1 MTHSTPALVGIR
13 DAIEEFA
20 RSAEACGGTWTV
32 PRGPRKWTPA
42 QIVEHVARAVEE
54 SANDMAGRKTRLLS
68 LPGPARVLVR
78 SLVFNRVAKHRKFF
92 KAKTNR
98 AMDPETG
105 PGAAKD
111 ARARLHEALTAFEI
125 AADASAR
132 EGDTI
137 HSVVFG
143 RVSLADYIVFQ
154 ELHVRHHRTQLP
166 EAAVG

>member
-1 MTHSTPALVGIR
+1 MHPLLEHLCKQLGDRLKKRRVVLFYDLRREFEPFIDELV
-13 DAIEEFA
+13 
-20 RSAEACGGTWTV
+20 
-32 PRGPRKWTPA
+32 
-42 QIVEHVARAVEE
+42 
-54 SANDMAGRKTRLLS
+54 
-68 LPGPARVLVR
+68 
-78 SLVFNRVAKHRKFF
+78 
-92 KAKTNR
+92 
-98 AMDPETG
+98 PETG